1 MQYFRPRFDF
11 LRGAFVHNMA
21 VVDDV
26 GAIGE
31 RECRCQVLLHQQD
44 RLPAAAS
51 LRQAST
57 RSRTITGARPSNGSS
72 SRMIFG
78 SRISARAIASIC
90 CSPPDRSVPR
100 LHRFGPY
107 CTMPYTG
114 SIGSVVGFVCCFLID
129 HQHVRRWLLDRA
141 RLSERHVRHALR
153 RRDSRHVA
161 HVAELK
167 NHFID
172 AIHGRSA
179 TLYPRFNSL
188 KKSLPLSSMTMK
200 AGKFSTSIFQIASM
214 PSSGYS

>member
-44 RLPAAAS
+44 RLPTAAS

-114 SIGSVVGFVCCFLID
+114 SIGSVVGFVCSSIISMYGGGFSTVPAYLKD
-129 HQHVRRWLLDRA
+129 MFGTRY
-141 RLSERHVRHALR
+141 
-153 RRDSRHVA
+153 VA
-161 HVAELK
+161 
-167 NHFID
+167 
-172 AIHGRSA
+172 AIHGMLR
-179 TLYPRFNSL
+179 
-188 KKSLPLSSMTMK
+188 
-200 AGKFSTSIFQIASM
+200 TSRN
-214 PSSGYS
+214 